1 MLRFQIH
8 IEKFCFEYYCEKSKN
23 ASFRLPFNT
32 SISWNKRKPSG
43 MHETLDHPAVGVGV
57 RVRGLTMSYESIRLG
72 SNKVYK
78 LNRWNIIEK
87 YKTTQNNLQTHARTV
102 MFSVVIFFFFFFL
115 HSCTYKE
122 ALLFWVYNI
131 MTPLNL

>member
-1 MLRFQIH
+1 M
-8 IEKFCFEYYCEKSKN
+8 
-23 ASFRLPFNT
+23 
-32 SISWNKRKPSG
+32 
-43 MHETLDHPAVGVGV
+43 
-57 RVRGLTMSYESIRLG
+57 RGLTMSYESICLG
-72 SNKVYK
+72 SHKVYK

-87 YKTTQNNLQTHARTV
+87 YKSTQNNLQTHARTV
-102 MFSVVIFFFFFFL
+102 MFSAVIFFFFFFFFL